1 MPIEQARK
9 ILKQPLFIF
18 FAVALAV
25 LITDNF
31 LLFERQS
38 KNVVVN
44 DRTLSSF
51 VNVNYGLDNAQM
63 ISSYLRSLDEQER
76 QELETRFLENEALYH
91 FAISRALDKNDE
103 ELKSI
108 ISAKARNVVEMMV
121 NAEQGLPSTAEAK
134 QFFEQNSQRYTRG
147 ERYNLLIVNRSA
159 PSEEILHTLQNEQP
173 TIRQVVSLS
182 NLPNLEKVLREAEPQ
197 QIETQFD
204 TQLASDILQ
213 QTDGN
218 WYGPYQ
224 SDKGFHWVKL
234 DRLAPVDVEFQQIE
248 EQVKQ
253 DLYQQ
258 QVDSRYQA
266 LINDLV
272 AQLNIREGR

>member
-1 MPIEQARK
+1 MPKEQARK

-51 VNVNYGLDNAQM
+51 INVNYGLDNAQM

-76 QELETRFLENEALYH
+76 QELEARFLENEALYH

-121 NAEQGLPSTAEAK
+121 NAEQGLPSTTEAK
-134 QFFEQNSQRYTRG
+134 QFFEQNRHRYTRG

-197 QIETQFD
+197 QIEAQFD
-204 TQLASDILQ
+204 AQLASNILQ

-224 SDKGFHWVKL
+224 SEKGFHWVKL